1 MPVNI
6 TWSDP
11 NTYKNQPE
19 KKQQIETDVQTASQ
33 TTAAEKKGAT
43 KAVIRGGAH
52 ESKSDKKEHVTVNYE
67 KSNGDHVTTKH
78 VAGTGRPSRPC
89 YVSI

>member
-11 NTYKNQPE
+11 NTYKNQPQ
-19 KKQQIETDVQTASQ
+19 KKQQIEADVQKASQ

-43 KAVIRGGAH
+43 KAVIR
-52 ESKSDKKEHVTVNYE
+52 
-67 KSNGDHVTTKH
+67 
-78 VAGTGRPSRPC
+78 
-89 YVSI
+89 